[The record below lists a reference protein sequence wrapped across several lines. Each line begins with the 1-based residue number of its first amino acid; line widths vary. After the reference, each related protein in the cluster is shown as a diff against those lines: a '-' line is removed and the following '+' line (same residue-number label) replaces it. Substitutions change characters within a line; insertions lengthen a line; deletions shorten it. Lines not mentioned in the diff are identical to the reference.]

1 MKRIVYTLLIGIMGC
16 MSIGAKAETTATNE
30 QTGTITNQTDTTMTI
45 YDLTVL
51 DTKKNPVGLDAYKG
65 KVLLIVN
72 TATGC
77 GFTPQYEA
85 LESLYKKYKDQGL
98 VVLDFPCNQFGQQA
112 PGTEEEIV
120 SFCQLKYNV
129 SFPQFAKIEVNG
141 ENESPLFTWLK
152 EQAPTEAYEGLK
164 AKTTAAMLK
173 TISKTYKKDSDIR
186 WNFTKFLV
194 DKDGKVVGRFAPT
207 TKPEDI
213 EQEILKLL

>member
-1 MKRIVYTLLIGIMGC
+1 MRLFFNRFYIALLFVLLLAIPSC
-16 MSIGAKAETTATNE
+16 AKKN
-30 QTGTITNQTDTTMTI
+30 NNKKDKTMTI

-51 DTKKNPVGLDAYKG
+51 NTKKQPVSLADYKG
-65 KVLLIVN
+65 SVLLVVN

-85 LESLYKKYKDQGL
+85 LENLYKKYKDQGL

-141 ENESPLFTWLK
+141 ENESPLFTYLK
-152 EQAPTEAYEGLK
+152 EQAPTEEYSGLK

-186 WNFTKFLV
+186 WNFTKFLI
-194 DKDGKVVGRFAPT
+194 DREGKVVGRFAPT

-213 EQEILKLL
+213 EAEILKYL

>member
-1 MKRIVYTLLIGIMGC
+1 
-16 MSIGAKAETTATNE
+16 
-30 QTGTITNQTDTTMTI
+30 MTI

-98 VVLDFPCNQFGQQA
+98 VILDFPCNQFGQQA

-152 EQAPTEAYEGLK
+152 EQAPEEAYEGLK

-173 TISKTYKKDSDIR
+173 TISKTYKKHSDIR

-213 EQEILKLL
+213 EAEILKLL

>member
-1 MKRIVYTLLIGIMGC
+1 
-16 MSIGAKAETTATNE
+16 MS
-30 QTGTITNQTDTTMTI
+30 I

-51 DTKKNPVGLDAYKG
+51 DTKKQPVSLADYKG

-85 LESLYKKYKDQGL
+85 LENLYKKYKDQGL

-129 SFPQFAKIEVNG
+129 SFPQFSKIEVNG
-141 ENESPLFTWLK
+141 ENESPLFTYLK
-152 EQAPTEAYEGLK
+152 EQAPTEEYSGLK
-164 AKTTAAMLK
+164 AKPTAAMLK

-186 WNFTKFLV
+186 WNFTKFLI
-194 DKDGKVVGRFAPT
+194 DREGKVVGRFAPT

-213 EQEILKLL
+213 EAEILKYL